1 VSPRVVLLSFLTNL
15 GFQGVTK
22 QHPPQQPK
30 RLPSH
35 SFLKAPLATGALHR
49 LRFLLDKPPASATH
63 HDKAPKY
70 IYHFNTHAL
79 MHAEGRSNIS
89 PLRVAVEPPLFR
101 PAKLPECISR
111 TSSGLQ
117 GLGVIFCPCSKSL
130 LAFQTSKNLT
140 QSQLSGGGG
149 LLKRRSMAP
158 TKRSTASPTSH

>member
-1 VSPRVVLLSFLTNL
+1 
-15 GFQGVTK
+15 
-22 QHPPQQPK
+22 
-30 RLPSH
+30 
-35 SFLKAPLATGALHR
+35 
-49 LRFLLDKPPASATH
+49 
-63 HDKAPKY
+63 
-70 IYHFNTHAL
+70 

-149 LLKRRSMAP
+149 
-158 TKRSTASPTSH
+158 TAEAAIDGANETIDGEPNIALVVVAREVPAGELALER